1 MKIND
6 YILQFYNEISYTN
19 DPNIIHRHIQD
30 KLCLLA
36 SNFGLTAIKEYRCD
50 YYRNGNSNITK
61 GRIDIVWIDDKSN
74 IIFACEID
82 SHVRAKSYRKQD
94 TINSKYKLWFYFG
107 EECDKFYNT
116 NKRHNISNS
125 IKVLTVKF

>member
-6 YILQFYNEISYTN
+6 YILQFYNEIIYTN

-50 YYRNGNSNITK
+50 YYRNGNSM
-61 GRIDIVWIDDKSN
+61 
-74 IIFACEID
+74 
-82 SHVRAKSYRKQD
+82 
-94 TINSKYKLWFYFG
+94 
-107 EECDKFYNT
+107 
-116 NKRHNISNS
+116 
-125 IKVLTVKF
+125 